1 MIPLG
6 TANVLA
12 HELNAALR
20 AARAIAASPGLLP
33 HPPALAGHSP
43 PGSGDRERLF
53 VQMLGV
59 GLDAQV
65 VHGLSLP
72 LKRAIGKGAYVAQ
85 TLREM
90 VRYPY
95 PLLQVRLDG
104 DEMQAASVI
113 VTKGR
118 LYAGRFTL
126 APGADA
132 TRPGFTVA
140 VFEHNGPFAALMYG
154 AALPLDLLARAP
166 GLRIRA
172 AAVVEIAGL
181 ASVPAQADG
190 DPAGATPITIR
201 DAASPIEVVVG

>member
-1 MIPLG
+1 
-6 TANVLA
+6 
-12 HELNAALR
+12 
-20 AARAIAASPGLLP
+20 
-33 HPPALAGHSP
+33 
-43 PGSGDRERLF
+43 

-72 LKRAIGKGAYVAQ
+72 LKRVIGKAAYVAQ

-95 PLLQVRLDG
+95 PLLRVRLDG
-104 DEMQAASVI
+104 EETEAASVI

-126 APGADA
+126 APDADA

-140 VFEHNGPFAALMYG
+140 LFEHNGPFAALMYG
-154 AALPLDLLARAP
+154 AALPLNLISRAP
-166 GLRIRA
+166 GLVIRS
-172 AAVVEIAGL
+172 AAVVEILGNGC
-181 ASVPAQADG
+181 VPAQADG
-190 DPAGATPITIR
+190 DPAGATPISVR
-201 DAASPIEVVVG
+201 DALSPIEVVVG